1 MKIIYSDASYDDF
14 RTDCLFVIGNLPLIM
29 SRHPI
34 DHDCLRC
41 YFPIL
46 GEFLSHD
53 LAKIGNLG
61 RGALATVSIWI
72 CSICHQSILIKF
84 FLRIVSLL
92 SEVSSCL

>member
-14 RTDCLFVIGNLPLIM
+14 RTDCLFGIGNLPLIM

-46 GEFLSHD
+46 GEFLPH
-53 LAKIGNLG
+53 LAVL
-61 RGALATVSIWI
+61 
-72 CSICHQSILIKF
+72 
-84 FLRIVSLL
+84 
-92 SEVSSCL
+92 VSSLNDAVLQTQPK